1 MRRRE
6 LLGLLAAAGLWPV
19 LLRAQQRLPVIGF
32 LGPASSSAWA
42 PWVAAFVQRLDEL
55 GWLEGRTVAIVYR
68 WADGRNERFAEIAS
82 EFARLKVDVIVTGGI
97 AVMAAKQITNSI
109 PIVFA
114 VANDPIATGIVD
126 SLAHPGANI

>member
-1 MRRRE
+1 MLRRDFVVAF
-6 LLGLLAAAGLWPV
+6 GAAAAWPV

-32 LGPASSSAWA
+32 LGPTSSSAWA

-97 AVMAAKQITNSI
+97 AVMAAK
-109 PIVFA
+109 
-114 VANDPIATGIVD
+114 
-126 SLAHPGANI
+126 